1 MLSHVIFWFASSI
14 LNIRKLEVQKG
25 CKKNNTFS
33 SCAAKFSTRIWMISG
48 LARVSHEDQI
58 VDQNMKLDCLEAQ
71 GPKFK
76 DRTGYGD
83 PVS

>member
-33 SCAAKFSTRIWMISG
+33 SCAAKFFNTHLDDFWVGKG
-48 LARVSHEDQI
+48 LSRGP
-58 VDQNMKLDCLEAQ
+58 DC
-71 GPKFK
+71 
-76 DRTGYGD
+76 
-83 PVS
+83 